1 MKKVSGQLETVV
13 FTLTVQY
20 FINWVMEPCRLT
32 VMFPC
37 DEQVDV
43 ELQYIVYV
51 SGEKKKNSGLHMAH
65 FTTYSPKL
73 IYPSSML
80 GEGPGNQMTRGLD
93 RDPNWGPDMGPEWGH
108 DGKSPFCTISEN
120 KILLV

>member
-37 DEQVDV
+37 DEQVGV

-51 SGEKKKNSGLHMAH
+51 SGEKKNNSGLHMVH
-65 FTTYSPKL
+65 FTSYSPKL

-80 GEGPGNQMTRGLD
+80 GEGPGNQMTGILTGVQTWVQ
-93 RDPNWGPDMGPEWGH
+93 NGVMMGNLHFVPSLRI
-108 DGKSPFCTISEN
+108 KYY
-120 KILLV
+120 